1 MYSRRLIRL
10 NILRGLVSIFNH
22 PSLPKN
28 KKNLTPPH
36 PQLNPTFPLLPAA
49 YGIETFTDF
58 FDLRSLLP
66 REDDDDDDND
76 NEIAANGDV
85 QDTGTAALAERDAAA
100 LIEHTPGGGL
110 AAPFAALRR
119 VAPRSARFLRRFRRL
134 NEALAQVIEDYNL
147 VSFMPVSAASDDT
160 TSVSALLAKADH
172 AIGYVRTA
180 GR

>member
-1 MYSRRLIRL
+1 M
-10 NILRGLVSIFNH
+10 H
-22 PSLPKN
+22 
-28 KKNLTPPH
+28 TPPSSLTH
-36 PQLNPTFPLLPAA
+36 TPPFPLNNITAA

-66 REDDDDDDND
+66 REEEEKEDGDGDGDND
-76 NEIAANGDV
+76 NEVVGEDSDVNAA
-85 QDTGTAALAERDAAA
+85 AAAGSAASASAERDAAA

-147 VSFMPVSAASDDT
+147 VSFMAVSAASDDA
-160 TSVSALLAKADH
+160 SVSALLAKADH
-172 AIGYVRTA
+172 AIGYVRT

>member
-1 MYSRRLIRL
+1 M
-10 NILRGLVSIFNH
+10 
-22 PSLPKN
+22 
-28 KKNLTPPH
+28 T
-36 PQLNPTFPLLPAA
+36 AA

-66 REDDDDDDND
+66 REEEEDGDDNND
-76 NEIAANGDV
+76 NEVAGADRDVNAAGS
-85 QDTGTAALAERDAAA
+85 AASASVERDAAA

-134 NEALAQVIEDYNL
+134 NEALAQVIEDFNL
-147 VSFMPVSAASDDT
+147 VSFMAVSAASDDA
-160 TSVSALLAKADH
+160 SVSALLAKADH
-172 AIGYVRTA
+172 AIGYVRT